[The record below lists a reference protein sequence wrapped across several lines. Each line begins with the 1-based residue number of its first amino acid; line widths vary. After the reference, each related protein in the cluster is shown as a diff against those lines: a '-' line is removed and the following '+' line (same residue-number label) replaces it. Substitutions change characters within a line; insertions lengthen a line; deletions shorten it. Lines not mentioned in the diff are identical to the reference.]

1 MTIFTELLRALDG
14 SMGGQDRNILL
25 FVNSCAAR
33 PQCTSILGNI
43 KAACILFSCM
53 TLLQNLDLGIMKY
66 VGKLYIKQIVQKA
79 CWTQERM
86 SQQKLSVLQAIHVR
100 VEPWQLMTQKIM

>member
-33 PQCTSILGNI
+33 PQSMSILGNM
-43 KAACILFSCM
+43 KAAYILFSCM
-53 TLLQNLDLGIMKY
+53 TLLQNLDLGFIKY
-66 VGKLYIKQIVQKA
+66 LGKLYIKQIVQKA
-79 CWTQERM
+79 ACMLDSGKDVTAEIKCSASNTCQ
-86 SQQKLSVLQAIHVR
+86 S
-100 VEPWQLMTQKIM
+100 